1 MMKLYIFLF
10 FVIMFFGIAGCPSDH
25 PAAKVAKSH
34 FSFKAVTPSE
44 GLSTGD
50 NPVAIPEASTLLMV
64 GSGLVGLAGFGRKM
78 IKKYMANR
86 RILPGLARH
95 VRNVNEKVAIGALYL
110 ATGIL
115 LVAQEMLLTMR
126 AGKFEI
132 THNSL
137 GWDSQVYVIP
147 SVKQGGCP
155 PDQRFA
161 FWRQGQIRGR
171 RRRKESL
178 TFREE

>member
-1 MMKLYIFLF
+1 MKLYIFLF

-86 RILPGLARH
+86 RILPGLH
-95 VRNVNEKVAIGALYL
+95 VRIVLKE
-110 ATGIL
+110 
-115 LVAQEMLLTMR
+115 
-126 AGKFEI
+126 
-132 THNSL
+132 
-137 GWDSQVYVIP
+137 
-147 SVKQGGCP
+147 
-155 PDQRFA
+155 DQRSGKLTEGIVKDILTQSPTHPHGIKV
-161 FWRQGQIRGR
+161 RLESGEVGR
-171 RRRKESL
+171 VKEIL
-178 TFREE
+178 G